1 MLHTSNILNGKRK
14 MLLKG
19 RTTTDF
25 AQRMIDSWM
34 IRITTI
40 HKSSMAG
47 RQNSA
52 ENLTS
57 GHNKTTPTWP
67 RDKRAKGTKQ
77 RYVFKVRWRE
87 SWVSTQKIWL
97 RSNESRKQTYL
108 RCGSKRPNY
117 LQYIPSHLKQR
128 QRSQPSTSVEVS
140 SQTCAADKQRD
151 ENTQLSQSRQLHQ
164 WRTSSWDEWW
174 LSLKTWRSS

>member
-1 MLHTSNILNGKRK
+1 
-14 MLLKG
+14 
-19 RTTTDF
+19 
-25 AQRMIDSWM
+25 MIDTWM
-34 IRITTI
+34 FRIATI

-57 GHNKTTPTWP
+57 WHNKTTSTGS
-67 RDKRAKGTKQ
+67 RDKRAQDTKQ
-77 RYVFKVRWRE
+77 RYVFIVRWRE
-87 SWVSTQKIWL
+87 NRASTQKIWL
-97 RSNESRKQTYL
+97 RSNESRKQTNQ

-117 LQYIPSHLKQR
+117 PQYIPSHLKQR
-128 QRSQPSTSVEVS
+128 QRSQLSTSVEVS

-164 WRTSSWDEWW
+164 WRTSAWDEWW